1 MRRIVLSL
9 FLVFIFTF
17 IFQNAFAQKQ
27 PLTYYLP
34 DIEYNENIPTP
45 EQILGY
51 QIGEN
56 HISHDQLVYYMRAL
70 AQASERVTLKETGR
84 TYEGRP
90 LLLLTI
96 TSLEN
101 QANIDKIQA
110 EHITLSN
117 PNAPARQDFANMPAV
132 IYAGYSIHGNESS
145 GSNAAPLVAYYLA
158 AGKGKEVDDLLEN
171 TVILFDPCYNPDG
184 LHRFS
189 TWANS
194 NKGKNL
200 VSDPQSRELNEPWPR
215 GRTNH
220 YWFDLNRDWL
230 PVQHPES
237 QARIKNFHDWKPNVL
252 TDHHEMGADA
262 TFFFQPGVP
271 DRTNPLTPQ
280 RNQDL
285 TFKVSRY
292 HAKALDAIGSL
303 YYTQESFDDFYY
315 GKGSTYPDINGA
327 VGILFEQASSRG
339 HAQDTEHGVIT
350 FPFTIRNQ
358 VTTSFSTFQAAKD
371 LREDF
376 LRYQHNFYKNA
387 QKEAAKA
394 SNKAYVVS
402 AGKDKARLFRF
413 AEMLERHQIDLY
425 HTKQDISQKGQKF
438 SKENSLIIP
447 LEQTQNRLIRAMFET
462 STSFK
467 DSLFYDVSA
476 WTLPLAFD
484 LNYAALSGS
493 FSLGDKLDKKDLRN
507 IKLPAYSEY
516 AYLLDREAYYFPK
529 ALNLLQR
536 GGLRTEVATNK
547 FKGSDDR
554 DYARGTILI
563 SVQNQD
569 KTPAEIH
576 NLVVEAARVSGAEIT
591 AINSGESKSGSY
603 LGSPAFSALKAV
615 DVAVI
620 TGTGT
625 NSYDAGEVWHLLDYR
640 MDIATTLLETRAV
653 SYSDLSKYS
662 VIVMV
667 DGSYRTIDERGSD
680 KLKTWVQNG
689 GTLITMKRAATW
701 AKSKG
706 IANFDVVKN
715 KKEDNRSR
723 KEKLRPYEMRQRDA
737 GAEVIGGA
745 IFETKADLT
754 HPLAFGLADDMMP
767 VFRRGTLFFEPTK
780 NAYAT
785 PFIYTD
791 QPLLGGYISKANLE
805 NIRNSAAVIVSGT
818 GSGKVIC
825 FADNP
830 NFRAFWYGPNR
841 VFLNAV
847 FFGGIISGRG
857 IER

>member
-1 MRRIVLSL
+1 MLKFRFVFFLICSFLFNNLS
-9 FLVFIFTF
+9 
-17 IFQNAFAQKQ
+17 AQKM

-34 DIEYNENIPTP
+34 NVEYDEKVPTP
-45 EQILGY
+45 EEILGY

-70 AQASERVTLKETGR
+70 AQASDRVTLQETGR
-84 TYEGRP
+84 SYEGRP

-101 QANIDKIQA
+101 QKNIEQIQA
-110 EHITLSN
+110 QHIAISD
-117 PNAPARQDFANMPAV
+117 PKISEKKDFSKMPAV

-158 AGKGKEVDDLLEN
+158 AAQGKEIDDLLEN
-171 TVILFDPCYNPDG
+171 TVTLFDPCYNPDG
-184 LHRFS
+184 LNRFA
-189 TWANS
+189 TWANA

-285 TFKVSRY
+285 TYKISKY
-292 HAKALDAIGSL
+292 HAKALDKIGSL
-303 YYTQESFDDFYY
+303 YYSQESFDDFYY
-315 GKGSTYPDINGA
+315 GKGSTYPDINGS

-371 LREDF
+371 LRADLLE
-376 LRYQHNFYKNA
+376 YQHNFYKNA

-425 HTKQDISQKGQKF
+425 YPKQNISQKGQNF
-438 SKENSLIIP
+438 ATENSLIIP

-484 LNYAALSGS
+484 LDYAALSSG
-493 FSLGDKLDKKDLRN
+493 FSLGEKLDKKTLRDT
-507 IKLPAYSEY
+507 KLPAYSEY
-516 AYLLDREAYYFPK
+516 AYLLDRESYYFPK
-529 ALNLLQR
+529 ALNYLQKN
-536 GGLRTEVATNK
+536 GLRTEVATNI
-547 FKGSDDR
+547 FQAADGEN
-554 DYARGTILI
+554 YARGTVLI
-563 SVQNQD
+563 AVQNQD
-569 KTPAEIH
+569 KTPAEVH
-576 NLVVEAARVSGAEIT
+576 RLLNEAARVSGAKIT
-591 AINSGESKSGSY
+591 AINSGESKSGGY
-603 LGSPAFSALKAV
+603 LGSPSFASLSAV
-615 DVAVI
+615 NVAVI
-620 TGTGT
+620 TGDGT

-640 MDIATTLLETRAV
+640 MDMATTLLETRSV
-653 SYSDLSKYS
+653 GRSDLSKYN

-667 DGSYRTIDERGSD
+667 DGSYSAISAGGS
-680 KLKTWVQNG
+680 KNLKDWVQKG
-689 GTLITMKRAATW
+689 GTLLTMKRAATW
-701 AKSKG
+701 AKSQG
-706 IANFDVVKN
+706 MANFETVKN
-715 KKEDNRSR
+715 KKDEETKKSKKD
-723 KEKLRPYEMRQRDA
+723 KLRPYEMRRRDS

-745 IFETKADLT
+745 IFATKADLT
-754 HPLAFGLADDMMP
+754 HPLAFGLTDDMLP

-785 PFIYTD
+785 PFLYED
-791 QPLLGGYISKANLE
+791 KPLLGGYISKSNFE
-805 NIRNSAAVIVSGT
+805 NIRNSAAVVVSGT
-818 GSGKVIC
+818 GRGKVIC

-830 NFRAFWYGPNR
+830 NFRAFWYGTNR

-847 FFGGIISGRG
+847 FFGNIISGSG
-857 IER
+857 VEK